1 MHAAKSKPAPNP
13 DSGDGVLPGG
23 TAASLIDA
31 LGGTDLALGGQ
42 AVVVSMAPLKEALG
56 AAWGVG
62 RAKIHAAVERCF
74 AKHLTGSDMLRALDD
89 CLYVVATPDK
99 SAVQTLALCHRAM
112 KDTVTYFEG
121 RVRSAH
127 LTVNRITRLD
137 HSGAEFEACTDAELE
152 TAVIDARNEPKPLF
166 APKPRAMAVA
176 EGAADGE
183 LAAWQVHTAD
193 GQHLRASFAVDPVM
207 DLKAWAMA
215 GHRIETRIMTMGTGA
230 ELAPAQRLYLQPWD
244 YEKIDV
250 AAVERG
256 LSRLKSGHSL
266 ERPKLIVQ
274 LSFASLSNG
283 KARTNLLDLIRRPEC
298 GMKQAAILEIVD
310 IEAGVPIGRLV
321 DVVAMVRGFFRTV
334 WVQVAPSRQAVET
347 AISAKITGLTVT
359 SASLG
364 DDDQAIA
371 AGLRRFASMVK
382 RPNTLMTVTS
392 LPATNLMIDAMSA
405 GFSHATLRTRQ
416 SPSPYLEPAPTVT
429 AANAAELVE

>member
-1 MHAAKSKPAPNP
+1 
-13 DSGDGVLPGG
+13 
-23 TAASLIDA
+23 
-31 LGGTDLALGGQ
+31 
-42 AVVVSMAPLKEALG
+42 
-56 AAWGVG
+56 
-62 RAKIHAAVERCF
+62 
-74 AKHLTGSDMLRALDD
+74 
-89 CLYVVATPDK
+89 
-99 SAVQTLALCHRAM
+99 
-112 KDTVTYFEG
+112 
-121 RVRSAH
+121 
-127 LTVNRITRLD
+127 
-137 HSGAEFEACTDAELE
+137 
-152 TAVIDARNEPKPLF
+152 
-166 APKPRAMAVA
+166 MAVA